1 MQLYHGVNIVLA
13 STSPRRHEILDMMGI
28 PHVVVPSE
36 SDEYNREIFPDQM
49 VEELSRRKCSAVY
62 QRILKEN
69 TYGEDPFLVI
79 GADTVV
85 AKDGVIF
92 GKPSNK
98 ENAYRMLSKLANGTH
113 QVYTGVTILGNL
125 GAVRINRTCSEKS
138 EVHVSP
144 MEYSEIWEYIE
155 TGDPMDKA
163 GSYGIQGFFS
173 RYIDGIKGDYF
184 NIVGLPAHRVYREL
198 KEILG

>member
-13 STSPRRHEILDMMGI
+13 STSPRRHEILQMMGI

-36 SDEYNREIFPDQM
+36 TDEYNTEIVPDKM
-49 VEELSRRKCSAVY
+49 VEELSRRKCSVVY
-62 QRILKEN
+62 QRIVKEN
-69 TYGEDPFLVI
+69 TYGDTPYLVI

-92 GKPSNK
+92 GKPANK
-98 ENAYRMLSKLANGTH
+98 ENAYRMLSKLANGVH
-113 QVYTGVTILGNL
+113 QVYTGVTIMGNL
-125 GAVRINRTCSEKS
+125 GPTPISKTCSEKS

-144 MEYSEIWEYIE
+144 MDYSEIREYIE

-173 RYIDGIKGDYF
+173 RYIDHIDGDYF
-184 NIVGLPAHRVYREL
+184 NIVGLPAHRVYQEL
-198 KEILG
+198 KSILG